1 MHRQSTAAY
10 LSGYIQV
17 KFFRLLPTI
26 VILLFVTGCQSIPD
40 SGTPAPVTE
49 NRTPPRS
56 ETTYS
61 SSEQPVPQ
69 HNTTVVAL
77 SETAHRQAAVG
88 DIARARSTLERALR
102 IDPRNASLWNELAH
116 LYYRDEMFNKAANTA
131 AKSNS
136 LAGSDSNLRYD
147 NWRLIARAR
156 EKTGDKNGARI
167 AEENAL
173 RYR

>member
-1 MHRQSTAAY
+1 MHRQSSTAY

-17 KFFRLLPTI
+17 IFSRLLPPLA
-26 VILLFVTGCQSIPD
+26 ILLFVTGCQSIPD
-40 SGTPAPVTE
+40 SGTSAPVTE
-49 NRTPPRS
+49 KKLPSRT

-61 SSEQPVPQ
+61 SNEQPVQ
-69 HNTTVVAL
+69 QQNTTVIAL
-77 SETAHRQAAVG
+77 SDTARKQAASG
-88 DIARARSTLERALR
+88 DTARARSTIERALR

-136 LAGSDSNLRYD
+136 LAGNNSNLRYD

-156 EKTGDKNGARI
+156 EKTGDKDGARI
-167 AEENAL
+167 AEDNAL